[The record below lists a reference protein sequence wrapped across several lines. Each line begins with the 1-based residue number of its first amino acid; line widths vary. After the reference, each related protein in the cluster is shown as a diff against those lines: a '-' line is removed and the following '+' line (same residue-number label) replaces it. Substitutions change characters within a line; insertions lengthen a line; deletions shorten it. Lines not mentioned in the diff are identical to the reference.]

1 MGLLDLPFLI
11 PTQLLLGVSILCCL
25 FGIYLFWSIVS
36 NDITFSSVVFKG
48 IGVALLLLCAYGSYF
63 AYVTKSEL
71 DLLMNEYNGVASSMS
86 MNSGMGMQPQ
96 YQQMNNYQPMPPQYQ
111 QMPQP
116 MPPMPPMPPQYQ
128 QMPQQMPQQMSQPMP
143 PPQQYQPQ
151 QYQPQPPQMQPQPP
165 QMQPMPQQMPPQQ
178 YQQI

>member
-71 DLLMNEYNGVASSMS
+71 DLLMYEYNGVASSMS

-96 YQQMNNYQPMPPQYQ
+96 YQQMNNYQ
-111 QMPQP
+111 
-116 MPPMPPMPPQYQ
+116 PMPPQYQ